1 MIQTLVSDLITK
13 KVKINYNYENL
24 SLNDSSE
31 KWAEKILELKQEKR
45 IDTNI
50 VKKNLMEKGFDL
62 VSETKRVENI
72 LLDK

>member
-1 MIQTLVSDLITK
+1 MSDVINK
-13 KVKINYNYENL
+13 QVKINDNYEKL
-24 SLNDSSE
+24 SLNDSTE

-50 VKKNLMEKGFDL
+50 VKKNLIEKGFDL